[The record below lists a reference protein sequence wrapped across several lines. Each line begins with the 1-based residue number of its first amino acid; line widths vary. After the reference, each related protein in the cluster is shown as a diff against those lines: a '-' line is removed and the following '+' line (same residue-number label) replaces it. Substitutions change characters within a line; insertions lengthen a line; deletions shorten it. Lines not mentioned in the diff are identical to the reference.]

1 MPRMMKYQ
9 RALWL
14 LCFALFSVFSAAQTN
29 HPQQID
35 GEVYLKYK
43 NTYPIAGLLEQTDA
57 PYAQLPGFD
66 KEFSK
71 KFQIYKAKATFAT
84 STDIKL
90 QQTIRVSFRN
100 PKDIGMLIKEL
111 TANPLVEYA
120 EPVPY
125 NVTGYTPSDLG
136 SNTTTGQWGLY
147 KIKAREAWDISK
159 GDSAITVAVVD
170 DGVNIFHN
178 DLNNNVWRNPKEIAG
193 NKIDDD
199 NNGYVD
205 DIFGFDVGDN
215 DPDPFHPNTNFTH
228 GTHVGGIAGAVSDNQ
243 LGVASIGY
251 NISIM
256 AVKCT
261 FNSQSN
267 TASIPM
273 AYEGITY
280 AANAGADII
289 NCSWS
294 SPQFSQ
300 TAQNVI
306 NFAVSKGSIIVAAAS
321 NDGVEQIRYPAAYD
335 GVIAVASTDINDNK
349 SSFSNY
355 GTWVDVSAPGS
366 RIRSTIATGSYSTFD
381 GTSMATPM
389 VAGLLG
395 LMKSHNPYLTN
406 AQLEQCLL
414 DSAER
419 IDALNQSYAGK
430 IGKGRI
436 DAEKSLRCVGAFLNA
451 APKVQIQSAS
461 SVACPNTVVSFY
473 GNSTKGSA
481 EKYTWYFPGGNPATD
496 TAKNPIVTYTNVGDY
511 DVALVVTNANG
522 TDSINIDDYI
532 SVAAIGNQVVYEEN
546 FEQGTLADM
555 GFSTLNPDNSTTWS
569 VVNANALKG
578 SKRSLR
584 MNFFNYATVG
594 ERDALISPIISLNGI
609 ANSRLTMQHAYRARN
624 TTKRDSLLVY
634 VSIDSGQT
642 FPYLVAAY
650 AENNSFSFATQTAS
664 SATFTT
670 TYTSD
675 WCVETIKGTSCID
688 IDLSNFD
695 GKDGIVFKLEAY
707 NDNGNNLYIDNIK
720 VLGNCASY
728 NTKKPEADFVN
739 NDTMFCLPADVKFT
753 DMSLNFGTS
762 YEWIFEG
769 GTPAT
774 STLKN
779 PTVNYSAPGNYD
791 VTLIVGNN
799 FGYDTIEM
807 RDYIVA
813 AANPVVVVWADTTK
827 LCRGQSTRLYASGAK
842 DYFWYPVYAQNTT
855 VGDTIIINPPS
866 SFTYNVR
873 GTSVDGC
880 TDVKTISITVYPG
893 PGTVNIFNNNM
904 GSLYTNNNTF
914 GVKYQWLLG
923 GVELPNDT
931 GKVITPSPSAS
942 GMYSLRASD
951 SIGCEVVSNEYYF
964 NPLSVI
970 NTSDKGIKVYPNP
983 TSGEVYF
990 EGLEKGI
997 EAKITLTD
1005 MIGRKVLE
1013 AIITTNTIN
1022 VDALPAGLY
1031 FISVEQNNILVSQ
1044 KLRVE

>member
-1 MPRMMKYQ
+1 MKYQ
-9 RALWL
+9 RVLWL
-14 LCFALFSVFSAAQTN
+14 LCFALFTVISTAQTN

-43 NTYPIAGLLEQTDA
+43 SEYPIAGLLVQTDA
-57 PYAQLPGFD
+57 PYALLPGFS
-66 KEFSK
+66 KEFSQ
-71 KFQIYKAKATFAT
+71 KFQIYKADATFGNAD
-84 STDIKL
+84 SKL
-90 QQTIRVSFRN
+90 KQTIRVSFKN
-100 PKDIGMLIKEL
+100 AKDIGALIKEL
-111 TANPLVEYA
+111 TANPVVEYA
-120 EPVPY
+120 EPVPM
-125 NVTGYTPSDLG
+125 NVTGYTPNDLG

-147 KIKAREAWDISK
+147 KIKGREAWDIFK

-170 DGVNIFHN
+170 DGMNIFHN

-205 DIFGFDVGDN
+205 DIFGFDVGDK

-251 NISIM
+251 NISLM

-261 FNSQSN
+261 FNAQSN

-273 AYEGITY
+273 GYEGLTY
-280 AANAGADII
+280 AASAGADII

-294 SPQFSQ
+294 SAQFSQ

-306 NFAVSKGSIIVAAAS
+306 DFAVSKGSIVVAAAS
-321 NDGVEQIRYPAAYD
+321 NDGVEQIRYPAAYN

-355 GTWVDVSAPGS
+355 GTWVDISAPGS

-395 LMKSHNPYLTN
+395 LMKSYNPNMTN
-406 AQLEQCLL
+406 AQLEQCLIS
-414 DSAER
+414 SAEP
-419 IDALNQSYAGK
+419 IDALNQTYAGK
-430 IGKGRI
+430 IGSGRI
-436 DAEKSLRCVGAFLNA
+436 DAEKSLQCAGAFLNA
-451 APKVQIQSAS
+451 VPKAQIQSAS
-461 SVACPNTVVSFY
+461 SIACPNTVVSFF
-473 GNSTKGSA
+473 GSSTKGSA
-481 EKYTWYFPGGNPATD
+481 EKYTWYFPGGTPATD
-496 TAKNPIVTYTNVGDY
+496 TTKNPVVTYTNVGDY
-511 DVALVVTNANG
+511 DVTLVVMNANG
-522 TDSINIDDYI
+522 KDSVNLANYV
-532 SVAAIGNQVVYEEN
+532 SVSAYGNEVVFQED
-546 FEQGTLADM
+546 FESGNLTGM
-555 GFSTLNPDNSTTWS
+555 GFTSLNPDNGTTWD

-584 MNFFNYATVG
+584 MNFFNYAAVG
-594 ERDALISPIISLNGI
+594 ERDALISPVMSLNGI

-634 VSIDSGQT
+634 VSTDSGQT
-642 FPYLVAAY
+642 FPYLVAAF

-664 SATFTT
+664 TATFTT

-720 VLGNCASY
+720 VAGNCARF
-728 NTKKPEADFVN
+728 NTKKPEADFAN
-739 NDTMFCLPADVKFT
+739 NDTTFCLPADVKFT
-753 DMSLNFGTS
+753 DMSANFGTS

-779 PTVNYSAPGNYD
+779 PQVNYSTSGNYD
-791 VTLIVGNN
+791 VTLIVGNS

-807 RDYIVA
+807 KDYIMA
-813 AANPVVVVWADTTK
+813 AANPVVTVWADTTK
-827 LCRGQSTRLYASGAK
+827 LCRGQSTRMYAVGAK
-842 DYFWYPVYAQNTT
+842 DYFWYPVFAQNTT

-873 GTSVDGC
+873 GTSAEGC

-904 GSLYTNNNTF
+904 GSLYTNNNTL
-914 GVKYQWLLG
+914 GVKFQWLLE
-923 GVELPNDT
+923 GVELPGDT
-931 GKVITPSPSAS
+931 SKTITPSPSAP
-942 GMYSLRASD
+942 GTYSLRARD

-964 NPLSVI
+964 NPLSVA
-970 NTSDKGIKVYPNP
+970 NVSDKGIKVYPNP
-983 TSGEVYF
+983 ASDVLYVETENGDAEIKVYNILGECVF
-990 EGLEKGI
+990 EDKL
-997 EAKITLTD
+997 
-1005 MIGRKVLE
+1005 IGKRAE
-1013 AIITTNTIN
+1013 ITTKTLNDGIYFVNVQSGNQNIVWKVIIN
-1022 VDALPAGLY
+1022 N
-1031 FISVEQNNILVSQ
+1031 E
-1044 KLRVE
+1044 

>member
-1 MPRMMKYQ
+1 M
-9 RALWL
+9 
-14 LCFALFSVFSAAQTN
+14 CFALFSVISTAQTN

-43 NTYPIAGLLEQTDA
+43 NEYPITGLLVQTDA
-57 PYAQLPGFD
+57 PYALLPGFN
-66 KEFSK
+66 KEFSE
-71 KFQIYKAKATFAT
+71 KFQIYKANATFAAA
-84 STDIKL
+84 TDIKL
-90 QQTIRVSFRN
+90 KQTVRVFFRN
-100 PKDIGMLIKEL
+100 TKDIQTLIKEL
-111 TANPLVEYA
+111 AANPMVEYA
-120 EPVPY
+120 EPVPL
-125 NVTGYTPSDLG
+125 NVTGYTPNDLG

-147 KIKAREAWDISK
+147 KIKGREAWDISK
-159 GDSAITVAVVD
+159 GDSAIKVAVVD
-170 DGVNIFHN
+170 DGMNIFHN

-205 DIFGFDVGDN
+205 DIFGFDVGDS

-251 NISIM
+251 NISLM

-261 FNSQSN
+261 FNAQSS

-273 AYEGITY
+273 GYEGVTY

-294 SPQFSQ
+294 SGQFSQ
-300 TAQNVI
+300 TAQNII
-306 NFAVSKGSIIVAAAS
+306 NYAVSKGSIVVAAAS

-349 SSFSNY
+349 STFSNY
-355 GTWVDVSAPGS
+355 GTWVDISAPGS

-395 LMKSHNPYLTN
+395 LMKSHNPYITN
-406 AQLEQCLL
+406 AQLEQCLIS
-414 DSAER
+414 SAEP
-419 IDALNQSYAGK
+419 IDALNQTYAGK
-430 IGKGRI
+430 IGSGRI
-436 DAEKSLRCVGAFLNA
+436 DAEKSLQCAGALLNTT
-451 APKVQIQSAS
+451 PKAQIQSTS
-461 SVACPNTVVSFY
+461 STACPNTVVSFF
-473 GNSTKGSA
+473 GSSTKGSA
-481 EKYTWYFPGGNPATD
+481 EKYTWHFPGGTPATD
-496 TAKNPIVTYTNVGDY
+496 TTQNPVVTYTTVGDY
-511 DVALVVTNANG
+511 DVALVVTNVNG
-522 TDSINIDDYI
+522 SDSINLADYV
-532 SVAAIGNQVVYEEN
+532 SVSANGNEVVYQED
-546 FEQGTLADM
+546 FEAGSLTGM
-555 GFSTLNPDNSTTWS
+555 GFTTLNPDNGATWD

-584 MNFFNYATVG
+584 MGYFNYATVG
-594 ERDALISPIISLNGI
+594 QRDALISPVMSLNGI

-624 TTKRDSLLVY
+624 ATRRDSLLVY
-634 VSIDSGQT
+634 VSTDSGQT

-650 AENNSFSFATQTAS
+650 AENGSFSFATQTILAS
-664 SATFTT
+664 AFTT

-695 GKDGIVFKLEAY
+695 GKDGIVFKLESY

-739 NDTMFCLPADVKFT
+739 NDTTFCLPADVKFT
-753 DMSLNFGTS
+753 DKSVNFGTS
-762 YEWIFEG
+762 YQWIFEG
-769 GTPAT
+769 GNPAT

-779 PTVNYSAPGNYD
+779 PQVNYSMPGNYD

-807 RDYIVA
+807 KDYIMA
-813 AANPVVVVWADTTK
+813 AANPVVTVKADTTK
-827 LCRGQSTRLYASGAK
+827 LCRGQSTRMIATGAK
-842 DYFWYPVYAQNTT
+842 DYFWYPVFALSST
-855 VGDTIIINPPS
+855 VGDTVIINPPS

-873 GTSVDGC
+873 GTSAEGC
-880 TDVKTISITVYPG
+880 IDIKTISITVYPG
-893 PGTVNIFNNNM
+893 PGTVNIFNNNT
-904 GSLYTNNNTF
+904 GSLYTNNSTS
-914 GVKYQWLLG
+914 GVKYQWLLE
-923 GVELPNDT
+923 GVELPGDT
-931 GKVITPSPSAS
+931 GKTITPSPSAP

-951 SIGCEVVSNEYYF
+951 SVGCEVVSNQYYF
-964 NPLSVI
+964 NPLSV
-970 NTSDKGIKVYPNP
+970 NNAGESGIKVYPNP

-990 EGLEKGI
+990 DGLVKGV
-997 EAKITLTD
+997 EAKVTLTD

-1013 AIITTNTIN
+1013 TVITTNTIN

-1031 FISVEQNNILVSQ
+1031 FISVEQNNTLVSQ

>member
-1 MPRMMKYQ
+1 MMKYQ

-14 LCFALFSVFSAAQTN
+14 LCFALFTVISTAQTN

-43 NTYPIAGLLEQTDA
+43 SEYPIAGLLVQTDA
-57 PYAQLPGFD
+57 PYALLPGFD
-66 KEFSK
+66 KEFSE
-71 KFQIYKAKATFAT
+71 KFQIYKAQASFGNAD
-84 STDIKL
+84 SKL
-90 QQTIRVSFRN
+90 KQTIRVSFRN
-100 PKDIGMLIKEL
+100 AKDIGTLIKAL
-111 TANPLVEYA
+111 TANPMVEYA
-120 EPVPY
+120 EPVPL
-125 NVTGYTPSDLG
+125 NVTGYTPNDLG
-136 SNTTTGQWGLY
+136 TNTTTGQWGLY
-147 KIKAREAWDISK
+147 KIKGREAWDISK

-170 DGVNIFHN
+170 DGMNIFHN

-205 DIFGFDVGDN
+205 DIFGFDVGDK

-228 GTHVGGIAGAVSDNQ
+228 GTHVGGIAGAVSNNQ

-251 NISIM
+251 NISLM

-261 FNSQSN
+261 FNAQSN

-273 AYEGITY
+273 GYEGVTY
-280 AANAGADII
+280 AASAGADII

-294 SPQFSQ
+294 SGQQSQ

-306 NFAVSKGSIIVAAAS
+306 DFAVSKGSIVVAAAS

-395 LMKSHNPYLTN
+395 LMKSHNPNMTN
-406 AQLEQCLL
+406 AQLEQCLI
-414 DSAER
+414 SRAEP
-419 IDALNQSYAGK
+419 IDALNQTFAGK
-430 IGKGRI
+430 IGSGRI
-436 DAEKSLRCVGAFLNA
+436 DAEKSLQCAGAFLNA
-451 APKVQIQSAS
+451 VPKAQIQSAS
-461 SVACPNTVVSFY
+461 TTACPNTVVSFF
-473 GNSTKGSA
+473 GSSTKGSA
-481 EKYTWYFPGGNPATD
+481 EKYTWYFPGGTPATD
-496 TAKNPIVTYTNVGDY
+496 TTKNPVVTYTNVGDY
-511 DVALVVTNANG
+511 DVALVITNTNG
-522 TDSINIDDYI
+522 SDSINLTNYV
-532 SVAAIGNQVVYEEN
+532 SVSAYGNEVVFQEN
-546 FEQGTLADM
+546 FESGNLTGM
-555 GFSTLNPDNSTTWS
+555 GFTTLNPDNGATWD

-584 MNFFNYATVG
+584 MNFFNYATIG
-594 ERDALISPIISLNGI
+594 QRDALISPVMSLNGI

-634 VSIDSGQT
+634 VSTDSGQT
-642 FPYLVAAY
+642 FPYLVAAF

-664 SATFTT
+664 TATFTT
-670 TYTSD
+670 TFSSD

-720 VLGNCASY
+720 VAGNCARF
-728 NTKKPEADFVN
+728 NTKKPEADFAN
-739 NDTMFCLPADVKFT
+739 NDTTFCLPADVKFT
-753 DMSLNFGTS
+753 DMSVNFGTS

-779 PTVNYSAPGNYD
+779 PQVNYSVSGTYD
-791 VTLIVGNN
+791 VTLIVGNS

-813 AANPVVVVWADTTK
+813 AANPVVTVWADTTK
-827 LCRGQSTRLYASGAK
+827 LCRGQSTRMYAAGAK
-842 DYFWYPVYAQNTT
+842 DYFWYPVFAQNTT

-904 GSLYTNNNTF
+904 GSLYTNNNTL
-914 GVKYQWLLG
+914 GVKYQWLLE
-923 GVELPNDT
+923 GVVLPGDT
-931 GKVITPSPSAS
+931 SKTITPSPSAP
-942 GMYSLRASD
+942 GTYSLRASD
-951 SIGCEVVSNEYYF
+951 SIGCKVVSNEYYF

-970 NTSDKGIKVYPNP
+970 NASDKGIKVYPNP
-983 TSGEVYF
+983 ASDVLYVETENGDAEIKVYNILGECVF
-990 EGLEKGI
+990 EDKL
-997 EAKITLTD
+997 
-1005 MIGRKVLE
+1005 IGKRAE
-1013 AIITTNTIN
+1013 ITTKTLNDGIYFVNVQSGNQNIVWKVIIN
-1022 VDALPAGLY
+1022 N
-1031 FISVEQNNILVSQ
+1031 E
-1044 KLRVE
+1044 

>member
-1 MPRMMKYQ
+1 MMKYQ
-9 RALWL
+9 RVLWL
-14 LCFALFSVFSAAQTN
+14 LCFALFTVISTAQTN

-43 NTYPIAGLLEQTDA
+43 SEYPIAGLLVQTDA
-57 PYAQLPGFD
+57 PYALLPGFS
-66 KEFSK
+66 KEFSQ
-71 KFQIYKAKATFAT
+71 KFQIYKADATFGNAD
-84 STDIKL
+84 SKL
-90 QQTIRVSFRN
+90 RQTIRVSFKN
-100 PKDIGMLIKEL
+100 AKDIGALIKEL
-111 TANPLVEYA
+111 TANPVVEYA
-120 EPVPY
+120 EPVPM
-125 NVTGYTPSDLG
+125 NVTGYTPNDLG

-147 KIKAREAWDISK
+147 KIKGREAWDIFK

-170 DGVNIFHN
+170 DGMNIFHN

-205 DIFGFDVGDN
+205 DIFGFDVGDK

-251 NISIM
+251 NISLM

-261 FNSQSN
+261 FNAQSN

-273 AYEGITY
+273 GYEGLTY
-280 AANAGADII
+280 AASAGADII

-294 SPQFSQ
+294 SAQFSQ

-306 NFAVSKGSIIVAAAS
+306 DFAVSKGSIVVAAAS
-321 NDGVEQIRYPAAYD
+321 NDGVEQIRYPAAYN

-355 GTWVDVSAPGS
+355 GTWVDISAPGS

-395 LMKSHNPYLTN
+395 LMKSYNPNMTN
-406 AQLEQCLL
+406 AQLEQCLIS
-414 DSAER
+414 SAEP
-419 IDALNQSYAGK
+419 IDAINQTYAGK
-430 IGKGRI
+430 IGSGRI
-436 DAEKSLRCVGAFLNA
+436 DAEKSLQCAGALLNA
-451 APKVQIQSAS
+451 VPKAQIQSAS
-461 SVACPNTVVSFY
+461 SIACPNTVVSFF
-473 GNSTKGSA
+473 GSSTKGSA
-481 EKYTWYFPGGNPATD
+481 GKYTWYFPGGTPATD
-496 TAKNPIVTYTNVGDY
+496 TTKNPVVTYTNVGDY
-511 DVALVVTNANG
+511 DVTLVVTNANG
-522 TDSINIDDYI
+522 KDSVNLANYV
-532 SVAAIGNQVVYEEN
+532 SVSAYGNEVVFQED
-546 FEQGTLADM
+546 FESGNLTGM
-555 GFSTLNPDNSTTWS
+555 GFTSLNPDNGTTWD

-584 MNFFNYATVG
+584 MNFFNYAAVG
-594 ERDALISPIISLNGI
+594 ERDALISPVMSLNGI

-634 VSIDSGQT
+634 VSTDSGQT
-642 FPYLVAAY
+642 FPYLVAAF

-664 SATFTT
+664 TATFTT

-720 VLGNCASY
+720 VAGNCARF
-728 NTKKPEADFVN
+728 NTKKPEADFAN
-739 NDTMFCLPADVKFT
+739 NDTTFCLPADVKFT
-753 DMSLNFGTS
+753 DMSANFGTS

-779 PTVNYSAPGNYD
+779 PQVNYSTSGTYD
-791 VTLIVGNN
+791 VTLIVGNS

-807 RDYIVA
+807 KDYIVA
-813 AANPVVVVWADTTK
+813 AANPIVTVWADTTK
-827 LCRGQSTRLYASGAK
+827 LCRGQSTRMYAVGAK
-842 DYFWYPVYAQNTT
+842 DYFWYPVFAQNTT

-873 GTSVDGC
+873 GTSAEGC

-904 GSLYTNNNTF
+904 GSLYTNNNTL
-914 GVKYQWLLG
+914 GVKFQWLLE
-923 GVELPNDT
+923 GVELPGDT
-931 GKVITPSPSAS
+931 GKTITPSPSAP
-942 GMYSLRASD
+942 GTYSLRARD

-964 NPLSVI
+964 NPLSVA
-970 NTSDKGIKVYPNP
+970 NVSDKGIKVYPNP

-990 EGLEKGI
+990 DGLEKGI
-997 EAKITLTD
+997 AAKITLTD
-1005 MIGRKVLE
+1005 MIGRKVFE
-1013 AIITTNTIN
+1013 TVITANTIN
-1022 VDALPAGLY
+1022 VDTLPAGLY
-1031 FISVEQNNILVSQ
+1031 FISVEQNNTLVSQ